1 VDRTRVAAPFAIAL
15 FAAAALVTTGAA
27 QTRQPADA
35 PGVLLSRQLM
45 EKRQLHVGDLV
56 RLSAD
61 PSGGRPQSF
70 RILGV
75 YEPTADPMRFAQPA
89 LEVRL
94 HLPDLLALTKD
105 PSQPAASDTVSAIN
119 VALVKPAD
127 ADAFARDVSARL
139 PGTTAASTMAPN
151 DRTSTFVVIERF
163 HLAIAIVTMIGSAVF
178 LLALM
183 IMMVDERRETVGT
196 LRLIGFTRRRILLQV
211 LAEGAL
217 IAVAGTAFG
226 ILFSF
231 ASQGAFNRFFQWRYD
246 TSLVFLRIT
255 PGVVA
260 QSILLAV
267 PLGIVASLAASW
279 ALLRR
284 GALALI
290 RR

>member
-1 VDRTRVAAPFAIAL
+1 MP
-15 FAAAALVTTGAA
+15 FAAAMAAAVVLVATGVAQTATGAA
-27 QTRQPADA
+27 ETDQTGQP

-45 EKRQLHVGDLV
+45 ERRQLHVGDLV

-61 PSGGRPQSF
+61 PSGARPQSF
-70 RILGV
+70 RVLGV

-94 HLPDLLALTKD
+94 HLPDLLALTMD
-105 PSQPAASDTVSAIN
+105 PSQPAASDTISAIN
-119 VALVKPAD
+119 VALVEPAD
-127 ADAFARDVSARL
+127 ADAFARDVAARL
-139 PGTTAASTMAPN
+139 PGTAASSTTAPN

-226 ILFSF
+226 ILFSL

-267 PLGIVASLAASW
+267 PLGIIASLAASW